1 MRKYCLTLR
10 DDDATLEIEID
21 AASDQQ
27 AVELAKASVQ
37 QSADDWC
44 RGADCWGDNGAMIE
58 VGWHLADEEGDEVA
72 EGEVTVE
79 IEPDHA
85 ARMSSGVPRWD
96 RPANWCGNDP
106 EDHEWTRAGEGGCD
120 SNPGVWSTGGTSMVF
135 HSHCRRCGLHR
146 TEHHVGSQRN
156 PGEHDSVEYSMLAD
170 DAIASMRDR
179 GDMDQDD

>member
-10 DDDATLEIEID
+10 DDEAALEIEIN

-44 RGADCWGDNGAMIE
+44 RGAGCWGDNGATIE
-58 VGWHLADEEGDEVA
+58 VGWHLADEEGNEVA

-79 IEPDHA
+79 IEIDHA
-85 ARMSSGVPRWD
+85 AMISSGVPRWD

-106 EDHEWTRAGEGGCD
+106 EDHDWTRAGEGGCE
-120 SNPGVWSTGGTSMVF
+120 SNPGVWSSGGTSMTF
-135 HSHCRRCGLHR
+135 DSHCRRCGLHR

-156 PGEHDSVEYSMLAD
+156 PGKHDSVEYSMLAD
-170 DAIASMRDR
+170 EEIKSMRDR
-179 GDMDQDD
+179 GHMDQDD